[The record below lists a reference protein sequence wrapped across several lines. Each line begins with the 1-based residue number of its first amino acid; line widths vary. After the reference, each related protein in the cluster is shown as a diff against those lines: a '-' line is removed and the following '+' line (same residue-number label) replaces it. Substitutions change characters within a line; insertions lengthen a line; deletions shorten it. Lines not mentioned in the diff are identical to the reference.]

1 MHAATTSSMWL
12 LNMEQAFSF
21 MQVALCRI
29 AAIFVN
35 KADIYMIMHTKVN
48 SVVAAEGTFFK
59 I

>member
-29 AAIFVN
+29 AAIFVK
-35 KADIYMIMHTKVN
+35 KADIYMYNKVN
-48 SVVAAEGTFFK
+48 SVVAAEGTFLK